1 MYSTRNQSD
10 TDRFLLCVIAY
21 ALKSRIVECL
31 AWFPLSFAA
40 ILHSRWNR
48 FKYHRFFA
56 SPFFRFFFLSG
67 VSSVTNN
74 AFYSSE
80 LILELQSVASL
91 VSSFFLFYSIKKD
104 HWKRCIG
111 LKDFVVS
118 RLILRVIPYIR
129 PVPEVRE
136 GVVWLRTPSCLSMY
150 VCVCACVVSVFLCV
164 RIWTPIPRA
173 ESPRTGL
180 ARAWA

>member
-1 MYSTRNQSD
+1 MHLSPESWNVSRDFHYHLLQYCIRGETVLNIID
-10 TDRFLLCVIAY
+10 FLL
-21 ALKSRIVECL
+21 LL
-31 AWFPLSFAA
+31 
-40 ILHSRWNR
+40 
-48 FKYHRFFA
+48 
-56 SPFFRFFFLSG
+56 FFRFFFLSG